1 MLNQH
6 AHILSPDSGT
16 MSPESLEDPE
26 EDAVLPGK
34 LIIEGVTTEG
44 RKFRPSDWAE
54 RMSGALSTFDRGRRI
69 HYSPMLQPM
78 ARKGVKCVVIDL
90 ALKEANPE
98 LYSYI
103 MNFARSNRLKVIGE
117 E

>member
-1 MLNQH
+1 MLNLY
-6 AHILSPDSGT
+6 AHTHSPNSGT
-16 MSPESLEDPE
+16 MSPEPLENHE
-26 EDAVLPGK
+26 EPGLPGK

-78 ARKGVKCVVIDL
+78 ARKGIKCVVIDL
-90 ALKEANPE
+90 ALKETNPE
-98 LYSYI
+98 LYNYI
-103 MNFARSNRLKVIGE
+103 MNFARSNRLNVIGE